1 MILDKFFLKY
11 EGKEGGGGGGGTRP
25 PPPPIDPSPPEKPTL
40 KSQAL
45 FGLMLQVTLG
55 ILRNGLKLN
64 MMEKILVLEV
74 SSKRHLFL
82 DNKHV
87 HHT

>member
-1 MILDKFFLKY
+1 MHKVILILDKFFLKY
-11 EGKEGGGGGGGTRP
+11 EGKEGGGGGA
-25 PPPPIDPSPPEKPTL
+25 IDPSPPEKPTL

-55 ILRNGLKLN
+55 ILRNDLKLN

>member
-1 MILDKFFLKY
+1 MKGRKR
-11 EGKEGGGGGGGTRP
+11 GVGGNRP
-25 PPPPIDPSPPEKPTL
+25 LPPEKTTF

-55 ILRNGLKLN
+55 ILRNDLKLN

-74 SSKRHLFL
+74 SSKRHLFS
-82 DNKHV
+82 DSKHV
-87 HHT
+87 HYT